1 MAHELY
7 NKKMYYITIIMSNR
21 YYNLYHSKHI
31 VFSQIDVQ
39 NFLTRL

>member
-7 NKKMYYITIIMSNR
+7 NKIIMSNR

-31 VFSQIDVQ
+31 VFSKTGVQ
-39 NFLTRL
+39 NFYD